1 MRVHNA
7 ESLLQIFDTFKVSG
21 TQWDIGIWWQ
31 MRRNDEKLK
40 SSTNLTYCDCVWFV
54 YTVTLIIW

>member
-7 ESLLQIFDTFKVSG
+7 QSVVQRVGTFKVSG

-31 MRRNDEKLK
+31 IRRKDEKMK
-40 SSTNLTYCDCVWFV
+40 SNTNLTKCDCVWFV
-54 YTVTLIIW
+54 YTVTLTIW